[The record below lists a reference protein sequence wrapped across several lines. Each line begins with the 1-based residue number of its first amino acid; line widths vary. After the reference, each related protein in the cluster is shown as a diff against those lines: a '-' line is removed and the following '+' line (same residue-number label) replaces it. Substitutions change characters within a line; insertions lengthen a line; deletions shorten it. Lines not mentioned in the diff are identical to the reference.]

1 MFIRL
6 TAALSRITTVTDD
19 DDDESAAKPTIN
31 KSVLFKVNLAFFLP
45 MNGPI

>member
-6 TAALSRITTVTDD
+6 TAALSRITTVND